1 MAAVVV
7 GLSLSVTSC
16 KDDDDDDTE
25 VAGETAEPID
35 GDPYAKT
42 SQPATDLLMVM
53 SQLADVD
60 SLPDNWRDATFEPT
74 EGEVLDA
81 SMPFVRTVAV
91 MDMTEAHDLFR
102 SFTGENFDESKSTVT
117 WKNDAVGTMTFK
129 AVNQHDCVA
138 TIDMQLKQMPHL
150 TQLRLVPTSAL
161 GDNKL
166 KYDPYYHIGD
176 VVRDRD
182 GRYWICVRAAG
193 GPKNKEKT
201 HWVTMQLLT
210 ADSKVTGL
218 KSNVKEFAPTSKH
231 EGYKVPQNLGGDETE
246 HLKYFA
252 QLMYLLRNPEEYSNN
267 LGQGNAMANGLGAL
281 GYDTEADHTAYNQQ
295 MVNKMA
301 SDWDKLDLWS
311 KVLPPGVT
319 KDFFNNGEIN
329 MFYYGHSNDLIG
341 SGITLYVCNQSG
353 PCLSTQSL
361 RKLSWTKNKAGQA
374 FDITEFAN
382 YGRPMVT
389 NVVTTKDK
397 NVLDDALVVC
407 MATGKELAGTLLQPD
422 YTDRFEKVSEIYNL
436 ERYIESEFEPHYLP
450 GDVYK
455 DEKGHR
461 WFVLYSSGYNQHNST
476 VINSSC
482 AYLVSFEG
490 LEFSQDNKTVTNL
503 PNFELALR
511 ASIGLYQ
518 IISVLGANFD
528 PKDVE
533 TFANDPNPTG
543 NRAIMYN
550 IYKHAQVNL
559 AAALPKLKPAQ
570 GGRSY
575 FINFC
580 VGYQTGTPDLQLL
593 RIVLNGYDMDKTYV
607 QAWQHYPQ
615 EPFTAFKMEGPA
627 AFSNDPIRLA
637 DIADEDMV
645 GLRAYDYFATVPLR
659 ASGVWRQ
666 ERSQTDASANDARNY
681 QYNLTQFENGTYHT
695 SMWNEPVLLFRVTK
709 VYDKG
714 EDDYSTK
721 TLDGHTLKLVN
732 AMQRT
737 EKRGTEVESLVQ
749 ELTECIMAD
758 CEFTYKLITIDGK
771 PYTMPLPDEDWK

>member
-1 MAAVVV
+1 MAAVVL
-7 GLSLSVTSC
+7 GLSMSVTSC
-16 KDDDDDDTE
+16 KDDDDDETE
-25 VAGETAEPID
+25 VDGQTEEPID

-42 SQPATDLLMVM
+42 SQPATDLLGVM

-74 EGEVLDA
+74 EGQVLDA
-81 SMPFVRTVAV
+81 STPFVRTVAV
-91 MDMTEAHDLFR
+91 MDMTEARDLFR
-102 SFTGENFDESKSTVT
+102 AFTGENHDETATTLT

-129 AVNQHDCVA
+129 ALNQHDCVA
-138 TIDMQLKQMPHL
+138 TIDMELKQMPHL
-150 TQLRLVPTSAL
+150 SQLRLVPTSAL
-161 GDNKL
+161 NDNKL

-176 VVRDRD
+176 VVKDRD

-210 ADSKVTGL
+210 NDSKATGL
-218 KSNVKEFAPTSKH
+218 KSNVKVFAPTSKH
-231 EGYKVPQNLGGDETE
+231 QGYKVPQNLGGDETE

-252 QLMYLLRNPEEYSNN
+252 QLMYLLRNPEEYSYN
-267 LGQGNAMANGLGAL
+267 LGKGQAMASGLGAL
-281 GYDTEADHTAYNQQ
+281 GYDTEADHTAYDQQ
-295 MVNKMA
+295 MVSQMA

-311 KVLPPGVT
+311 KVLPAGVT
-319 KDFFNNGEIN
+319 KDFFNNSEVN

-361 RKLSWTKNKAGQA
+361 RKLCWTKNNGGQT

-382 YGRPMVT
+382 NGRPTGT

-397 NVLDDALVVC
+397 HQLNNAIVVC
-407 MATGKELAGTLLQPD
+407 MATGKELAGTLFQPD
-422 YTDRFEKVSEIYNL
+422 YTDRIETVSEIYNL
-436 ERYIESEFEPHYLP
+436 ERYMAQDFEPHYLP

-461 WFVLYSSGYNQHNST
+461 WFVLYSSGYNQHKST

-490 LEFSQDNKTVTNL
+490 LEFSKDNKTVTNL

-511 ASIGLYQ
+511 ASIGLFQ
-518 IISVLGANFD
+518 IIVAIPGEFD
-528 PKDVE
+528 PRDVE
-533 TFANDPNPTG
+533 NFAYDPTS
-543 NRAIMYN
+543 NRAIIYN
-550 IYKHAQVNL
+550 IYKHAKVNL
-559 AAALPKLKPAQ
+559 MDLLPKTLPIQ
-570 GGRSY
+570 GMRSY
-575 FINFC
+575 FINYC
-580 VGYQTGTPDLQLL
+580 VGYQTGTLDLQLL
-593 RIVLNGYDMDKTYV
+593 RIVLNGYDRDKVYV
-607 QAWQHYPQ
+607 QAWQHYPKV
-615 EPFTAFKMEGPA
+615 PFTEFKMEGPA

-637 DIADEDMV
+637 DITDQNMV
-645 GLRAYDYFATVPLR
+645 SLRAHDYFATVPIR

-666 ERSQTDASANDARNY
+666 ERSQADASANDVRNY
-681 QYNLTQFENGTYHT
+681 QYDPTQFENGTFHS

-714 EDDYSTK
+714 EDNYSKK

-737 EKRGTEVESLVQ
+737 EVRGDEVESLVPV
-749 ELTECIMAD
+749 LSECVMVD
-758 CEFTYKLITIDGK
+758 CEFTYQLVTIDGK
-771 PYTMPLPDEDWK
+771 PYKMPLADEDWK